1 MDEGIRRLELELNP
15 AHLAST
21 IDNAVVISSEIV
33 NFHFSALASADLTQP
48 AKAADARYRFQTPAI
63 SAADRRAMQECWIL
77 AKAFQELLRAV
88 RHSLEEAYVFVALLT
103 GKHKIK
109 SSATLSECQKPFK
122 SKAGGL
128 RFPDLLDAVNDK
140 LDPKIDFLPPM
151 FRCKLQGTVWNTVT
165 ANAGAL
171 TSMMAR
177 STTRSNQRPDTLMQD
192 RKADRSLIPLAT
204 RGRTIE
210 LGQSRQIRCSD
221 AISARLQTAATLLRS
236 SELAFRPTSG
246 RALICCA
253 YFAKVP
259 S

>member
-15 AHLAST
+15 AHLASI
-21 IDNAVVISSEIV
+21 IDNAIVISSEIV

-122 SKAGGL
+122 SKAAGL

-140 LDPKIDFLPPM
+140 LDPKIDFSAAYVS
-151 FRCKLQGTVWNTVT
+151 LQ
-165 ANAGAL
+165 A
-171 TSMMAR
+171 AR
-177 STTRSNQRPDTLMQD
+177 NCLEHRDGE
-192 RKADRSLIPLAT
+192 
-204 RGRTIE
+204 RGRADIHDGPE
-210 LGQSRQIRCSD
+210 HNALQSEAGYIDARPQSRQIVDTSCD
-221 AISARLQTAATLLRS
+221 ARPDHTIGSITPDQVLGCHFRTTPDSGYAA
-236 SELAFRPTSG
+236 A
-246 RALICCA
+246 
-253 YFAKVP
+253 V
-259 S
+259 